1 MQKVYAILMCQLVVT
16 GGIMAVIMFVQSIKD
31 WVFDN
36 TWILNVSFGI
46 TFACVIALACVPGVR
61 RKSPGNIICL
71 AIFTG
76 DTWTSYHGSY

>member
-1 MQKVYAILMCQLVVT
+1 MYAILMCQLVVT

-36 TWILNVSFGI
+36 TWILYVSMGV